1 MRLIALILA
10 SNCFGFEVTQGFLDK
25 IAMIES
31 EQRCTAVGDR
41 GASLGRYQIQRSV
54 WTDCCAR
61 NGVDWKYNRDNAFN
75 YPLANQ
81 VAKWHLEW
89 IVDNLQKRGIKP
101 NEMVVYMAYNK
112 GLNGAR
118 RLGYNTQLDD
128 PALNRAR
135 AFLCPCR

>member
-1 MRLIALILA
+1 MRILAIILA

-25 IAMIES
+25 IALIES

-54 WTDCCAR
+54 WTDSCAR
-61 NGVDWKYNRDNAFN
+61 NGVDWQYNRDNAFN